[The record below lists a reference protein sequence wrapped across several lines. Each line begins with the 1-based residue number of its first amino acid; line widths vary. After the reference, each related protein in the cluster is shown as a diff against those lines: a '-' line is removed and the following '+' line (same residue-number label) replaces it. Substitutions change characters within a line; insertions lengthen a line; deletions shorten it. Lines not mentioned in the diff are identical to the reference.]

1 MTLHTDARED
11 LESFSFLDNSLR
23 LVLSSV
29 NLQEETAEERE
40 NEVLFNELRIKN
52 LNTRGNLNLIMQDP
66 FKVISKTKSTI
77 L

>member
-11 LESFSFLDNSLR
+11 LESFSFLDNSLQ

-52 LNTRGNLNLIMQDP
+52 LKARGNLNLIMQDP
-66 FKVISKTKSTI
+66 FKIIPKTKSTI